1 MKLLR
6 FLQCGM
12 SVKQQAYTEKV
23 LSYSIDPGPQPV
35 PNWACF
41 QAHFLRHLSA
51 IATRAPP
58 AQAPAPACLAIL
70 PAPSSTDP
78 SYAKVRAEAQPL
90 PRNPRP

>member
-1 MKLLR
+1 
-6 FLQCGM
+6 
-12 SVKQQAYTEKV
+12 
-23 LSYSIDPGPQPV
+23 
-35 PNWACF
+35 
-41 QAHFLRHLSA
+41 LRHLSA